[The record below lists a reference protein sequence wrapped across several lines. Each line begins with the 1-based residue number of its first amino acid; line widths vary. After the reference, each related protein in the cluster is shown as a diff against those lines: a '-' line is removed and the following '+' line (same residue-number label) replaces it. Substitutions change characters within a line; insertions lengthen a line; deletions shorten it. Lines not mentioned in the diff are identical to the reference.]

1 MSSIEHFIHLLSLQ
15 WKMSP
20 MDGNGKT
27 SVQLFSGTIT
37 KLKLWILANHG
48 KHSNLDSQFRHVFNL
63 DITTVMILWFH
74 DLQSNLRSIVSV
86 FSPKDQHLDP
96 VAMPTVVA
104 IPQLLPPWLWG
115 PDPCTRKHQGF
126 MISGKLQS
134 PKGFYMAKASKTETR
149 IKCDE
154 LKKHIFIRCIKGGPN
169 NAFGIQHVYP
179 HIASQL
185 LPTSGKQLQIDK
197 KKLDIENS
205 PSTAT
210 FAWPLPAPHSST
222 KNCFKD
228 LFYTSLDST
237 WPRLAQQSWCNIF
250 F

>member
-1 MSSIEHFIHLLSLQ
+1 MISWSAIRSQIYRF
-15 WKMSP
+15 
-20 MDGNGKT
+20 
-27 SVQLFSGTIT
+27 SV
-37 KLKLWILANHG
+37 
-48 KHSNLDSQFRHVFNL
+48 
-63 DITTVMILWFH
+63 
-74 DLQSNLRSIVSV
+74 
-86 FSPKDQHLDP
+86 SPKAQHLDA

-115 PDPCTRKHQGF
+115 PDPCTRKHQG
-126 MISGKLQS
+126 L
-134 PKGFYMAKASKTETR
+134 KGFNMAKASKTETR

-154 LKKHIFIRCIKGGPN
+154 LKKHVCIRCIKGGPN
-169 NAFGIQHVYP
+169 NAFGIPNLYP

-222 KNCFKD
+222 SKIASKI
-228 LFYTSLDST
+228 YST
-237 WPRLAQQSWCNIF
+237 LRWTQLGSG
-250 F
+250 